1 MSPLFPYYI
10 STNFSAAPMSAACFL
25 LISPKLPRRSAIR
38 RKRVK
43 SVGNPRRIY
52 FNSVKDLRNVFVEAA
67 RKKKRN
73 QEFVFTKPDGNP
85 VPKWYMERL
94 FKKACSEACVGP
106 YRFQDLRHTFNT
118 NMIKAGVDQ
127 VVIMKLTGHKTN
139 KMFLRYSH
147 LDKELG
153 ETAMGRLNK
162 FLSKTNETGRANK
175 NHPKKE
181 EQAR

>member
-1 MSPLFPYYI
+1 MRRGEIIGLKWDRVDLFGGYVDL
-10 STNFSAAPMSAACFL
+10 TEDDT
-25 LISPKLPRRSAIR
+25 KTED
-38 RKRVK
+38 
-43 SVGNPRRIY
+43 PRRIY
-52 FNSVKDLRNVFVEAA
+52 FNSVSNLRNVFVEAA
-67 RKKKRN
+67 RNKKPD

-94 FKKACSEACVGP
+94 FKKACLNANVGP

-153 ETAMGRLNK
+153 EAAMDKLNM
-162 FLSKTNETGRANK
+162 FLSKTDDKDGSNK
-175 NHPKKE
+175 DHPKKE